1 MNNMDVFQMDST
13 LIRYDQDE
21 AVKVI
26 TRKIDKSLIEERK
39 QGGAT
44 LSYIGGS
51 TVIDLLNEAFNYQ
64 WSFEIVREEV
74 VESLPKLR
82 TKWNREQKKNEPV
95 IDEQG
100 NKVYDPQPPVAKV
113 LGRLTVP
120 GLGIKEQYGSK
131 VIIGGATEQE
141 SSFKAASTD
150 AMKKCA
156 TLFGIGNELY
166 RKAEQSTQQSSQTSS
181 YKPQTKSSSYQ
192 TKKQDVVKKQEP
204 VVEVKKQEE
213 VEAASNPNT
222 QAEKKEVTASSGGS
236 VSWNKDDIQKLKE
249 LKAILG
255 ITENKNLDP
264 YVREYLDSAD
274 ATHKMISKTNI
285 AGFNNFLS
293 KKINEE

>member
-1 MNNMDVFQMDST
+1 MDVFQMDST

-82 TKWNREQKKNEPV
+82 TQYNKNTKKSEPV
-95 IDEQG
+95 LDQQG

-166 RKAEQSTQQSSQTSS
+166 RKAEQSTGQGNQTNS
-181 YKPQTKSSSYQ
+181 YKPQTKPSSYQ
-192 TKKQDVVKKQEP
+192 TKKQDFVKKEQP
-204 VVEVKKQEE
+204 VAEVNKAEK
-213 VEAASNPNT
+213 VEAVSNPNT
-222 QAEKKEVTASSGGS
+222 EAEKKEVTASSGGS

-255 ITENKNLDP
+255 ITENQNLDP

>member
-1 MNNMDVFQMDST
+1 MNNMDVFNMDST
-13 LIRYDQDE
+13 LIKYDQE
-21 AVKVI
+21 KAVEVI
-26 TRKIDKSLIEERK
+26 KRKIDEDLIEERK
-39 QGGAT
+39 QGNAT

-82 TKWNREQKKNEPV
+82 TRWNRDSKKNEPV
-95 IDEQG
+95 LDQQG
-100 NKVYDPQPPVAKV
+100 NKIYDAQPPVAKV

-166 RKAEQSTQQSSQTSS
+166 KKTDQNTEKSSQSNS

-192 TKKQDVVKKQEP
+192 SKKQEP
-204 VVEVKKQEE
+204 VREVKKEE
-213 VEAASNPNT
+213 KEETPSNPNT
-222 QAEKKEVTASSGGS
+222 QAEKKEVTASGGGS

-255 ITENKNLDP
+255 ITENHNLDP